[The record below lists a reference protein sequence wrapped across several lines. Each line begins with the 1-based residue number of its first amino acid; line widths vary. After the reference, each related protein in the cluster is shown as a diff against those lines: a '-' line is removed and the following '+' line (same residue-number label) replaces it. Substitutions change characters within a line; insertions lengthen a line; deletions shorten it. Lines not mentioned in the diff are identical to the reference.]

1 MKRKIVA
8 AAAATALL
16 LGNTAMAAEK
26 PGQWYVTPM
35 ASAIW
40 VDNERLVDDDIGAA
54 LSIGRA
60 LTDDVNVEFH
70 GFNYALENGRELD
83 YWGVGAD
90 VARVFYRNQRIS
102 PYVLGGFGW
111 SKKNSDPGLDED
123 TIYGNLAL
131 GFLTDVTSNG
141 SIALRTE
148 LRYRIDHDSND
159 RPDGSRGSFRD
170 LMLKVGVQIPF
181 GQPYAQPVAQ
191 RAEPAPPPPPPPP
204 PPVDSDG
211 DGVPDS
217 RDQCPGTPR
226 GVTVDAAGCPVD
238 TDGDGVAD
246 YLDQCPGTPAGTRVD
261 SRGCPITSVI
271 NLEGVTFAFNSS
283 EITGDDRGI
292 LNEAVSILERYPDV
306 RVEIA
311 GHTDSVGNAT
321 YNMNLSERRAQ
332 SVVDFLVDRGI
343 DRDRMTARGYG
354 QNEPIAD
361 NATEAGRAMNRRVEL
376 RIIE

>member
-16 LGNTAMAAEK
+16 LGSTAMAAEK

-40 VDNERLVDDDIGAA
+40 VDDERLVDDDIGAA
-54 LSIGRA
+54 LSVGRA
-60 LTDDVNVEFH
+60 LTDDVNLELH

-90 VARVFYRNQRIS
+90 ASRVFYRNQRVS
-102 PYVLGGFGW
+102 PYLLVGFGW

-170 LMLKVGVQIPF
+170 LMLKVGIQIPF
-181 GQPYAQPVAQ
+181 GQPYAEPVVA
-191 RAEPAPPPPPPPP
+191 RAAPIPPPPP
-204 PPVDSDG
+204 PPVVDSDG
-211 DGVPDS
+211 DGVADDL
-217 RDQCPGTPR
+217 DQCPGTPR

-246 YLDQCPGTPAGTRVD
+246 YLDECPGTPPGTRVD
-261 SRGCPITSVI
+261 SRGCALTDVI
-271 NLEGVTFAFNSS
+271 SLEGVTFGFNSA
-283 EITGDDRGI
+283 EITADERGT
-292 LNEAVSILERYPDV
+292 LAEAVSILERYPNV
-306 RVEIA
+306 RVEVA
-311 GHTDSVGNAT
+311 GHTDSVGNPT
-321 YNMNLSERRAQ
+321 YNLNLSQRRAE
-332 SVVDFLVDRGI
+332 SVVEFLVERGI
-343 DRDRMTARGYG
+343 DGDRMVARGYG

-376 RIIE
+376 RIVE